1 MRIRLDLPQRVL
13 FKLPVTVRVTDMN
26 YGGHLGNDRLLAYA
40 QECRDAWF
48 KSVGFTELD
57 VDGCNTI
64 MADAAIQFLQE
75 GYAGDELDVV
85 LYLGDQHKYGL
96 DLFYT
101 VLLADKKE
109 LARMKTAILFRNE
122 KDELCAPPKV
132 FLEKLNK

>member
-132 FLEKLNK
+132 FLKKLNK

>member
-1 MRIRLDLPQRVL
+1 
-13 FKLPVTVRVTDMN
+13 MN

-85 LYLGDQHKYGL
+85 LYLGGQHKYGL

-132 FLEKLNK
+132 FLEKLNR

>member
-85 LYLGDQHKYGL
+85 LYLGGQHKYGL

-132 FLEKLNK
+132 FLEKLNR